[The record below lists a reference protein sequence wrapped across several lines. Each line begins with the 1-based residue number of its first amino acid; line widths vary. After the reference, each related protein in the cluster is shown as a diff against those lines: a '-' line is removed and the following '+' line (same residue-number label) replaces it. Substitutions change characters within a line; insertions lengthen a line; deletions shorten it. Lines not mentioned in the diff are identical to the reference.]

1 MDDKN
6 INQEPKIK
14 KRQNKQVEELEQ
26 KIRVLEDQLKRA
38 VADYINLEKRTEE
51 EKRDTIKYGN
61 KELLLRLLSGLES
74 LFLAEKYIE
83 DNGLKVTIKHLRDV
97 LKEAGV
103 EQIETAGREFDPNF
117 MECIETI
124 EGKENIVI
132 EETRPGFRLYGKL
145 LKPAQVKVGK
155 TTV

>member
-83 DNGLKVTIKHLRDV
+83 EDV

>member
-83 DNGLKVTIKHLRDV
+83 DNGLKVTIKHL
-97 LKEAGV
+97 

>member
-83 DNGLKVTIKHLRDV
+83 DNGLK
-97 LKEAGV
+97 
-103 EQIETAGREFDPNF
+103 
-117 MECIETI
+117 ETI